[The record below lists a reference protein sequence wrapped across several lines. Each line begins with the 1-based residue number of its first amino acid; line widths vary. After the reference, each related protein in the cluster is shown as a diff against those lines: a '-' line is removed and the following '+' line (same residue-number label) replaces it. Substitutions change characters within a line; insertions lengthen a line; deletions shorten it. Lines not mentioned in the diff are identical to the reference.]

1 MKSMNELREEFI
13 NTEKEATY
21 QRIIGIQ
28 ERFLKDA
35 VKEGRVHGT
44 MPFIAGDKG
53 YYHGIEKEW
62 FDEFFKR
69 AKAECEAAGYIVTA
83 SGQYL
88 KF

>member
-1 MKSMNELREEFI
+1 
-13 NTEKEATY
+13 
-21 QRIIGIQ
+21 
-28 ERFLKDA
+28 
-35 VKEGRVHGT
+35 

>member
-1 MKSMNELREEFI
+1 MRSVSELIDEYI
-13 NTEKEATY
+13 STEKESAY
-21 QRIIGIQ
+21 ERIIGIQ

-44 MPFIAGDKG
+44 MPFVAGDMG
-53 YYHGIEKEW
+53 FYHGIEKEW
-62 FDEFFKR
+62 FDEFFER

-83 SGQYL
+83 SGNYL